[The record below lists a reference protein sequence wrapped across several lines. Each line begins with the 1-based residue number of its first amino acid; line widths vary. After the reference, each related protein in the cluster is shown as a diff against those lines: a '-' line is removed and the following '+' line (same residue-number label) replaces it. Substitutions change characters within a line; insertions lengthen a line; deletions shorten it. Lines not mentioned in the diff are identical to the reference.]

1 VPDRHAREHAIVLR
15 PRATLKRPRGHSP
28 LRLLLASSRG
38 LLVLDAC
45 LAAVVTGAGG
55 LPIDKSGGK
64 VKGMRERFFFIA

>member
-1 VPDRHAREHAIVLR
+1 
-15 PRATLKRPRGHSP
+15 